1 MKRPNLLELKK
12 KYIPLRAAGKITNK
26 ELAYYLHMT
35 VQHSSVLVSRYKK
48 EGESC
53 FINGH
58 TGLHYNPNR
67 AKQEIRDKIVQLYKE
82 EGCIATFAN
91 FARDIKDFYHINCS
105 ARVVVSALKE
115 AGIKSPKA
123 RKTQPTKAS
132 HRPRPE
138 RKHKGSLV
146 QVDGTPYDF
155 FMDGTKVT
163 AVGAIDDASHSLLG
177 IHFSIAES
185 RMSYFELF
193 HQMAEKHVL
202 PESFYTDWSRNFIS
216 VARNNAKMS
225 VEERIEYA
233 KEHKT
238 EYMKICEKLG
248 IKTIFALSPEAKGR
262 VERMWQTLQLNL
274 PMMFKRRG
282 ISTIEKANGF
292 SQDICEWWNK
302 YFSIEPLEEEERYI
316 TPPSDIDLEDLFSVH
331 KEVTTRH
338 DGIFSYCEHDFKI
351 DGLSWGGEKINLSIS
366 YRNGFRVFWHNS
378 WRRAKLLDGLQRT
391 YGDTLSNTEYELLA
405 KTLDADMHTNCVCV

>member
-1 MKRPNLLELKK
+1 MGIKPHEN
-12 KYIPLRAAGKITNK
+12 
-26 ELAYYLHMT
+26 
-35 VQHSSVLVSRYKK
+35 VSF
-48 EGESC
+48 SC
-53 FINGH
+53 FGVYFFIHLNIAIVSISLFSFLVVMVRFLRI
-58 TGLHYNPNR
+58 TIFLLDKSVIVRKRFFSIGLFV
-67 AKQEIRDKIVQLYKE
+67 A
-82 EGCIATFAN
+82 GFCCILPL
-91 FARDIKDFYHINCS
+91 ILCS
-105 ARVVVSALKE
+105 CC
-115 AGIKSPKA
+115 
-123 RKTQPTKAS
+123 
-132 HRPRPE
+132 RPRLE

-146 QVDGTPYDF
+146 QIDGTPYDF

-292 SQDICEWWNK
+292 SRDICEWWNK

-331 KEVTTRH
+331 KEVTTKR

-378 WRRAKLLDGLQRT
+378 WRRARLQDGLQRT
-391 YGDTLSNTEYELLA
+391 YGDTMSNTEYELLA
-405 KTLDADMHTNCVCV
+405 KKLEADMHTNCVCV